1 MEICIETVFLEK
13 FDSLLTLVPS
23 HSIHEIFRGNKAGMV
38 FDVIPEIVMDIV
50 ISPIRFQNIECN
62 HFNSLFLSVY
72 IYNIAKPYKFVNP
85 ILTNLMIQFPNNTGY
100 TAK

>member
-1 MEICIETVFLEK
+1 MKICIEAVFLEK

-23 HSIHEIFRGNKAGMV
+23 HSIHEIFCGNKAGMV

-62 HFNSLFLSVY
+62 HFNSVFMVY
-72 IYNIAKPYKFVNP
+72 FRNIVKANKFVNP
-85 ILTNLMIQFPNNTGY
+85 IPKNLMPQFPNNTGY

>member
-1 MEICIETVFLEK
+1 MEINIEAVFLEK

-62 HFNSLFLSVY
+62 HFNSVFMVY
-72 IYNIAKPYKFVNP
+72 FRNIVKANKFVNP
-85 ILTNLMIQFPNNTGY
+85 IPKNLMHQFPNNTGY

>member
-1 MEICIETVFLEK
+1 MEICIESVFLEK

-23 HSIHEIFRGNKAGMV
+23 HSIHEIFGGNKAGMV

-62 HFNSLFLSVY
+62 HFNSVFMVY
-72 IYNIAKPYKFVNP
+72 FRNIAKANKFVNP
-85 ILTNLMIQFPNNTGY
+85 ILKNLMHQFPNNIGY